1 VCRMCFVHAS
11 FLSGCLGGLWPL
23 ASVQN
28 LAFAKQSAQRP
39 LRLHLLELGLAI
51 VTGLI
56 VIDLVGSAPA
66 GSDLALTDFVGSGPV
81 ETGLESFDLFL
92 GLAPD

>member
-1 VCRMCFVHAS
+1 MCFVHVL
-11 FLSGCLGGLWPL
+11 FLSGYPKGLWPL

-28 LAFAKQSAQRP
+28 LAFAKRPAQRP
-39 LRLHLLELGLAI
+39 LRLHLLGLAI
-51 VTGLI
+51 VTGLL
-56 VIDLVGSAPA
+56 VIDLLGPAPA
-66 GSDLALTDFVGSGPV
+66 GSDLAGSGPL